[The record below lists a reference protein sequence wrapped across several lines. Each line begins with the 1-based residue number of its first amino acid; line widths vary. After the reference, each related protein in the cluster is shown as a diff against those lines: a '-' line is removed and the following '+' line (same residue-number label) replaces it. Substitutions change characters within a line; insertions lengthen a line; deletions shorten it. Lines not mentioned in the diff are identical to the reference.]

1 MDQPLS
7 PSAEPAAG
15 LAANTAGPV
24 IDPVCGMAVTPARAA
39 ASAPGAAGTV
49 YFCSAG
55 CRDRFLAEPDRY
67 AAASTRGAAGAGP
80 ACCDPGHGHGPEHGT
95 SAARSLS
102 AFGVPLAAGLAGAL
116 ALLAVYFG
124 ILTLLSGWRFT
135 LLQFGEYWPYITAL
149 AAGFGIQLGLF
160 LFLRRSIHAAARTG
174 KVVAATGATSGVAM
188 LSCCTHY
195 LVNLLPALGATGLA
209 SLVGAYQVELFWFGL
224 AANLAGI
231 AYMASRIGAFYRAK
245 GIAGQAA
252 MAGLVAGAILLA
264 AGDGPARAGAA
275 LPPQTSNEGM
285 VMVQVTPLDLAPGR
299 PWRFEV
305 LLNTHSVALGQ
316 DMAASTVLLAADG
329 RELPA
334 AQWDGDAAGGHHRA
348 GILSFAA
355 PDPAP
360 QTVTLKI
367 RGVAVPERVFTWKP

>member
-1 MDQPLS
+1 
-7 PSAEPAAG
+7 
-15 LAANTAGPV
+15 
-24 IDPVCGMAVTPARAA
+24 VTPARAA

-55 CRDRFLAEPDRY
+55 CRDRFLADPDRY
-67 AAASTRGAAGAGP
+67 AAASAQGAAG
-80 ACCDPGHGHGPEHGT
+80 ACCDPGHEHGQGP
-95 SAARSLS
+95 AARRLA

-135 LLQFGEYWPYITAL
+135 ILEFGEYWPYITAL

-174 KVVAATGATSGVAM
+174 KVVAASGATSGVAM

-209 SLVGAYQVELFWFGL
+209 SLAGAYQVELFWVGL

-231 AYMASRIGAFYRAK
+231 AYMASRIGAFYRAR

-264 AGDGPARAGAA
+264 AGDGTARAGAA

-285 VMVQVTPLDLAPGR
+285 VMVQVTPLDLAPGQ

-334 AQWDGDAAGGHHRA
+334 AQWDGDPAGGHHRA
-348 GILSFAA
+348 GILTFAA